1 MNKVVLIGCGNVGMA
16 YAYSLVIKKIN
27 VDELVLI
34 DINSSKAKG
43 EALDLSHASASEGNS
58 VKIYAGSYKDCDN
71 ASIICLCAG
80 RNQEVGETRQDLIGK
95 NYKVFESIIKE
106 IKKTKF
112 NGIFLVAT
120 NPLDTM
126 TYITQKLSGFD
137 TSKVIG
143 SGTVLD
149 TNSLRNII
157 ANQLSINTRN
167 VHAYVLGEH
176 GDTEFIAWDNALIG
190 ANNVENYFSK
200 KEREEILD
208 NVRNSAYE
216 IINNKGNTA
225 YGIGTCLTLITKSI
239 FNNEKLIYTVS
250 CYDLEQGIYYA
261 SPAVIGKNGVERIMP
276 VNLSKQEQKQLNIS
290 IKSIKDNIKSIKG

>member
-1 MNKVVLIGCGNVGMA
+1 MNKIVLIGCGNVGMA

-34 DINSSKAKG
+34 DINFSKAKG
-43 EALDLSHASASEGNS
+43 EALDLSHAAASEGNN
-58 VKIYAGSYKDCDN
+58 VKIYAGSYKDCDD

-80 RNQEVGETRQDLIGK
+80 RNQDVGETRQDLIGK

-149 TNSLRNII
+149 TNRLRNII
-157 ANQLSINTRN
+157 ASKLSINTRN

-176 GDTEFIAWDNALIG
+176 GDTEFIAWENALIG

-200 KEREEILD
+200 KERQEILD

-290 IKSIKDNIKSIKG
+290 IKSIKDNIKGIK

>member
-1 MNKVVLIGCGNVGMA
+1 MNKIVIIGCGNVGMA
-16 YAYSLVIKKIN
+16 YAYSLVLKKIN

-34 DINSSKAKG
+34 DINEKKAQG
-43 EALDLSHASASEGNS
+43 EALDLSHAVASEGGS
-58 VKIYAGSYKDCDN
+58 VKIYAGNYQDCND

-80 RNQEVGETRQDLIGK
+80 RNQEIGETRQDLIDK
-95 NYKVFESIIKE
+95 NYNVFMSIISE

-137 TSKVIG
+137 TSRVIG

-149 TNSLRNII
+149 TSRLRNII
-157 ANQLSINTRN
+157 GQKLNINTRN

-176 GDTEFIAWDNALIG
+176 GDSEFIAWENALIG
-190 ANNVENYFSK
+190 ANNMENYFTK
-200 KEREEILD
+200 KEREDILN

-225 YGIGTCLTLITKSI
+225 YGIGTCLSLITKSI

-261 SPAVIGKNGVERIMP
+261 MPAVIGKNGVERIMP
-276 VNLSKQEQKQLNIS
+276 VNLSKTEQKQLNAS
-290 IKSIKDNIKSIKG
+290 IKSIKENIKSI